1 MKTAKS
7 FDTRKLVLL
16 ALLTAIVVVL
26 QVLASLLP
34 VYPFRLALVL
44 VPIVIGAALIGRA
57 AGAWLGF
64 VFGFVVLVTSP
75 DVIAFMTFS
84 APATILVV
92 LLRGVLA
99 GLAAAV
105 VYKLLAKKS
114 KTAGVITAAVICPI
128 VNTGIFVL
136 GMYVF
141 FLPLISEWAGGAASV
156 TSFIFL
162 GMIGVNFI
170 FELAINLVFSSVIV
184 RLIQYGQDKR
194 RRA

>member
-1 MKTAKS
+1 
-7 FDTRKLVLL
+7 
-16 ALLTAIVVVL
+16 VL